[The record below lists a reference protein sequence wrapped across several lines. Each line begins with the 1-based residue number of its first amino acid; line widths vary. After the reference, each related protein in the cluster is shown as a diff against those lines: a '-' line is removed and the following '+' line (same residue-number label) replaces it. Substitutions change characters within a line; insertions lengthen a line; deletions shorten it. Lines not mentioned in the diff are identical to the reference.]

1 MFTREAFER
10 QRAAVRQVER
20 RDGRERHSD
29 ALMGL
34 RIGSHEM
41 EGLQTSSRG
50 GRVFR
55 PGAPNSRIPGSPGWT

>member
-1 MFTREAFER
+1 MFAREAFER

-50 GRVFR
+50 GRV
-55 PGAPNSRIPGSPGWT
+55 